1 MSIVV
6 GLKHNNH
13 VYIAS
18 DSQITVGE
26 YKKPIRSVKS
36 NKIWHPSGLPNIV
49 FGTVGLVENEMFCR
63 LQTSSSITKHTA
75 KQRHL
80 IFTILLMPSQNKQS
94 F

>member
-1 MSIVV
+1 MSIIV

-36 NKIWHPSGLPNIV
+36 NKIWHPSGVPNIV
-49 FGTVGLVENEMFCR
+49 FGTVGLVRERNV
-63 LQTSSSITKHTA
+63 LQASSELINHQTYSQAKTFDIHYIVNAITE
-75 KQRHL
+75 
-80 IFTILLMPSQNKQS
+80 
-94 F
+94 